1 VAKIVI
7 TMATFTITYSA
18 KTKCQVRGSLSA
30 AFGSEPG
37 EEIYRKY
44 RDSAKNQLSVMKSTC
59 ACYKALLEQ
68 FNLNL
73 SRYSQHSD
81 LLDTRPFIRS
91 HCLFKIYITIYNL
104 LVTLPFQQIAGKQK
118 PMFDLGQI
126 SEFKNFKGIREDR
139 HLLSLLK
146 SHTPVQ
152 QIQILQVQL
161 NWNLRSCNKILVV
174 KKTRVAA
181 VFRKI

>member
-44 RDSAKNQLSVMKSTC
+44 RDSAKNQLSVKSTC

-126 SEFKNFKGIREDR
+126 SEFKNSKGIREDR

-161 NWNLRSCNKILVV
+161 N
-174 KKTRVAA
+174 
-181 VFRKI
+181 